1 MKQCTAWPLGAVL
14 LISLWLA
21 GCGGSSSA
29 PPGPRGDGTLVAANA
44 GDLASYMQ
52 AKARE
57 RQALRA
63 SPSGLPVLGMAA
75 EGAAAPSAG
84 GVAATTVAQSG
95 TTVQEQGVDEDDLI
109 KTDGLSLVTLARA
122 AQLQIGQAWARVQLH
137 GRRADGGIDA
147 LGSIDLPSDAQA
159 YGVAH
164 GLYHLPALQRIA
176 VLSESQSAYT
186 FDVCGGVADC
196 AAAQL
201 LPGPPVFM
209 KASVWLDLVNM
220 STPSAPALAE
230 RIRIDGRLLGSRRI
244 GNALV
249 LVTQHSPQLAV
260 EAVPVGAPRSERE
273 ALIARISAADVLP
286 QVTRGNAAPE
296 PLLAETDCLLQLGNA
311 SAGIEI
317 TSITVFDLGSAGAPR
332 TSRCFV
338 GGSEA
343 LYMSPTGLYLATTRD
358 AYNRA
363 QPVPVFSS
371 QASTDIHKFAIR
383 TNAMA
388 AIDYRGS
395 AEVSGHLGWD
405 MQKTSYRM
413 SEHNGDLR
421 VLTFSG
427 ETGWVGIASANASAN
442 DANAPPPS
450 PATLHVLRESGVAK
464 RLEAVGR
471 LPNAQRPAP
480 LGKPGEQ
487 VYAVRFLGNR
497 GYVVTFRRI
506 DPLYVLDLADP
517 ADPKSLGEL
526 QVAGFSDYLFPM
538 SDTLLLGVGKDATE
552 SGVVGGVKVALIDVA
567 DPANP
572 QQVASQVF
580 GEAGS
585 MSGLDASRHGIDIFT
600 RGSTV
605 RVAMPLWLT
614 GAQYT
619 PGPRGLQRFEVDTVA
634 RTLTAKPLIVSLPG
648 SLWLGDERAV
658 QIGDHVYHFANGQ
671 LAAWNW

>member
-1 MKQCTAWPLGAVL
+1 MKQSTAWPFGATL
-14 LISLWLA
+14 LASLWLA

-63 SPSGLPVLGMAA
+63 GTSGLPVLGMAGD
-75 EGAAAPSAG
+75 GAAAPSTG
-84 GVAATTVAQSG
+84 GVAATAIAQSG
-95 TTVQEQGVDEDDLI
+95 TTLQEQGVDEDDLI
-109 KTDGLSLVTLARA
+109 KTDGSTLVTLARE
-122 AQLQIGQAWARVQLH
+122 AQLEIGKAWARVQLH
-137 GRRADGGIDA
+137 GRRADGGIDS
-147 LGSIDLPSDAQA
+147 LGSVDLPSDPQS

-164 GLYHLPALQRIA
+164 GLYHLPALQRVA
-176 VLSESQSAYT
+176 VLSESQRLYT
-186 FDVCGGVADC
+186 FDVCSGVAGC
-196 AAAQL
+196 GAASL

-209 KASVWLDLVNM
+209 KSSVWLDLVNT
-220 STPSAPALAE
+220 STPNVPALAE

-260 EAVPVGAPRSERE
+260 EAVPVGAPSNERE

-296 PLLAETDCLLQLGNA
+296 PLLAETDCLLQPGNA

-317 TSITVFDLGSAGAPR
+317 TSITVFDLGAAGTPR

-343 LYMSPTGLYLATTRD
+343 LYMSPTGLYLATTRYGYD
-358 AYNRA
+358 RA
-363 QPVPVFSS
+363 QPVPVFSF
-371 QASTDIHKFAIR
+371 QASTDIHKFAIGA
-383 TNAMA
+383 NI
-388 AIDYRGS
+388 IDYRGS
-395 AEVSGHLGWD
+395 GEVRGHLGWD

-427 ETGWVGIASANASAN
+427 ETGWVGIASAT
-442 DANAPPPS
+442 DVNAPPPS
-450 PATLHVLRESGVAK
+450 PATLSVLRESADAK
-464 RLEAVGR
+464 RLQLIGQ

-487 VYAVRFLGNR
+487 VYAVRFLGTR
-497 GYVVTFRRI
+497 GYVVTFRRV
-506 DPLYVLDLADP
+506 DPLYVLDLGDP
-517 ADPKSLGEL
+517 ADPKRVGEL

-538 SDTLLLGVGKDATE
+538 SDSLLLGVGKDADAN
-552 SGVVGGVKVALIDVA
+552 GVVGGVKVALIDVA
-567 DPANP
+567 DPAHP

-585 MSGLDASRHGIDIFT
+585 TSGLDASRHGIDIFT

-605 RVAMPLWLT
+605 RVALPLWLN
-614 GAQYT
+614 GAQFA
-619 PGPRGLQRFEVDTVA
+619 PGPRGLQRIEVDTSA
-634 RTLTAKPLIVSLPG
+634 RTLTAKPLIAGPS
-648 SLWLGDERAV
+648 SKLWLADERAV
-658 QIGDHVYHFANGQ
+658 QIENHVYHFANGE
-671 LAAWNW
+671 LTASLW